1 MTSRSRARRERAN
14 ADAPASGTPPAPG
27 ERPPAPPR
35 GPRARLRLRLPLL
48 PTIAAAAGLVLL
60 AAAWT
65 TRLPP
70 GPPREAEQA
79 ARFTVDIPADRLRV
93 INSWERFFICYD
105 LTDPAIVDLTLRANQ
120 RATGNL
126 DFPGEKVIVELPS
139 PVTAA
144 SPPPA
149 SAAEDELITA
159 KNAVLGAAL
168 PERMAS
174 VRAQCGA

>member
-1 MTSRSRARRERAN
+1 MTARSRTRRERAA
-14 ADAPASGTPPAPG
+14 ADAPALEPQSGSRESTPQSPS
-27 ERPPAPPR
+27 
-35 GPRARLRLRLPLL
+35 GPHRRLRLPLL
-48 PTIAAAAGLVLL
+48 PTLAAAAGLTLL
-60 AAAWT
+60 ATAWT

-70 GPPREAEQA
+70 GPPREAEKA
-79 ARFTVDIPADRLRV
+79 ARFTLDIPADRLRV

-126 DFPGEKVIVELPS
+126 DFPGEKVIVELPG
-139 PVTAA
+139 PTTGA

-149 SAAEDELITA
+149 SAAEEELIAA

-174 VRAQCGA
+174 VRAQCGT

>member
-1 MTSRSRARRERAN
+1 MTARSRARRERA
-14 ADAPASGTPPAPG
+14 AGQTSLEAPPTIGAPARALS
-27 ERPPAPPR
+27 PPR
-35 GPRARLRLRLPLL
+35 QPRPRLRLPLL
-48 PTIAAAAGLVLL
+48 PTIAAACGLTLL

-79 ARFTVDIPADRLRV
+79 ARFTLDIPADRLRV
-93 INSWERFFICYD
+93 INSWELFFICYD

-139 PVTAA
+139 PATAA
-144 SPPPA
+144 TPPPA
-149 SAAEDELITA
+149 SAAEEELIAA
-159 KNAVLGAAL
+159 KNAILSAAV
-168 PERMAS
+168 PERLAS
-174 VRAQCGA
+174 VRQQCGG